1 MTEAT
6 QQNTAPEQQGQNTDL
21 TIQDLQMLKQSI
33 DLASSRAAFKPG
45 SEMIAV
51 GQVYSKLDGFLTT
64 VSKAQAE
71 AQAQQPQQTAAD
83 QATANTVAGV

>member
-1 MTEAT
+1 
-6 QQNTAPEQQGQNTDL
+6 
-21 TIQDLQMLKQSI
+21 
-33 DLASSRAAFKPG
+33 
-45 SEMIAV
+45 MIAV

>member
-6 QQNTAPEQQGQNTDL
+6 QTSPAPEQGQNTDL
-21 TIQDLQMLKQSI
+21 TIQDLQMLKQI
-33 DLASSRAAFKPG
+33 VDLASSRAAFKPG

-51 GQVYSKLDGFLTT
+51 GQVYSKLDAFLTT

-71 AQAQQPQQTAAD
+71 AQAQQPQQSAAE
-83 QATANTVAGV
+83 QATANAVAGV